1 MESRRP
7 NISILNNDDNPSF
20 IIRSS
25 EPSSYGRSPNPRQP
39 LYLWPTSSSGS
50 YTRESAVF
58 SPSSPSFSR
67 QVAPFSHRPP
77 MTPSPEPNYP
87 YPQSARSA
95 SSYGSSSMSLSY
107 PTQSDRL
114 SIKSITH
121 PPPSRA
127 EPASPESSLNGAGDG
142 PSSKVSKKNKYP
154 CPYAASHDCS
164 ATFTTSGHAARHGK
178 KHTGEKSVLCPI
190 CNKAF
195 TRKDNMKQHK
205 RTHRSVIVD
214 EDIRRTGSSKWAH
227 VGGGES
233 TSSGG
238 MSHSRSD
245 GRAPPTPASERSL
258 SSRSSAGAPVFT
270 FGSEGAS
277 RRQARGERVKRPSI
291 SSSSSSSSSSSHT
304 ANGLSGLDALVSA
317 ASRSNHSSRRRR

>member
-1 MESRRP
+1 
-7 NISILNNDDNPSF
+7 
-20 IIRSS
+20 
-25 EPSSYGRSPNPRQP
+25 
-39 LYLWPTSSSGS
+39 LWPTSSSGS

-58 SPSSPSFSR
+58 SPSSPSFSH
-67 QVAPFSHRPP
+67 QVAPFSHASPL
-77 MTPSPEPNYP
+77 TPSPEPAYNP
-87 YPQSARSA
+87 SYPQSARSA
-95 SSYGSSSMSLSY
+95 SSYGSSIYSHQ
-107 PTQSDRL
+107 PDRL

-121 PPPSRA
+121 PSPPRA

-142 PSSKVSKKNKYP
+142 PSNKISKKNKYP

-164 ATFTTSGHAARHGK
+164 STFTTSGHAARHGK
-178 KHTGEKSVLCPI
+178 KHTGEKGVLCPI

-233 TSSGG
+233 TSSGS
-238 MSHSRSD
+238 MSISRSD
-245 GRAPPTPASERSL
+245 ARAPPTPASERSL

-270 FGSEGAS
+270 FGGELTS

-291 SSSSSSSSSSSHT
+291 SSSSSSSSSHT
-304 ANGLSGLDALVSA
+304 ANGINGLDALASA